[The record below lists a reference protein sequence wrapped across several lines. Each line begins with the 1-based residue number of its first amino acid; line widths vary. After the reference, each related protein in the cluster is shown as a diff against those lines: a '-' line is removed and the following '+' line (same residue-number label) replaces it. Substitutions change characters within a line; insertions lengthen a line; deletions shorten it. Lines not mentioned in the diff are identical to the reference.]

1 MRKRNALIKVFISF
15 MFIVVSTSGAV
26 EIPNTFRAGDKA
38 RASEVNENFNAVKN
52 AIDSLEG
59 FKNNLSSGGCPD
71 NQAIKRIN
79 ADGTVVCENSFS
91 TKKELSITLHGV
103 CFATPSAQNSKGH
116 KIAIEYGYVYPVDTD
131 GSSAGTYLYYFCD
144 LKLPEGAEIYKI
156 VARLFDND
164 SYRNIGLQ
172 LREIGTRINDI
183 ATIATSG
190 ASTSWQRIEYVFSP
204 PYVVPQERALV
215 FVVIFPSDYAYSTTS
230 YPPIRLSTITV
241 YYRIDPLYTTP
252 SP

>member
-1 MRKRNALIKVFISF
+1 MRKRNALIRVFISF

-79 ADGTVVCENSFS
+79 VDGTVVCENSFS
-91 TKKELSITLHGV
+91 TGKELSITLHGV
-103 CFATPSAQNSKGH
+103 CFATPSAGNSEGH
-116 KIAIEYGYVYPVDTD
+116 RIVQQYGYVYPLDTD
-131 GSSAGTYLYYFCD
+131 GSTGTYLYYYCD

-164 SYRNIGLQ
+164 SSRNIALQ
-172 LREIGTRINDI
+172 LLEIGTGINDI
-183 ATIATSG
+183 AIIATSG
-190 ASTSWQRIEYVFSP
+190 TSTSWQRIEYVLSP

-215 FVVIFPSDYAYSTTS
+215 FLVVFPSDYAFSTTS
-230 YPPIRLSTITV
+230 GPPIRLSTITV